1 MRKIKTMFSEYRE
14 LWKAEDLV
22 IYMPYE
28 KALEKN
34 DALEK
39 RLEEIST
46 NATGIHK
53 LLMDH

>member
-14 LWKAEDLV
+14 LWKAEDIVL
-22 IYMPYE
+22 YMPYE

-46 NATGIHK
+46 NAEGIHK